1 MKKIDVTKP
10 DVSAMIS
17 NLLIVSAVAVALT
30 PVLLGDRLVMIASEI
45 ASQGAILLQQVSISV
60 QRLFS

>member
-17 NLLIVSAVAVALT
+17 NLLFVSAVAVALT